1 MKKLAYILYLIICKP
16 LGRFWIFFVLPFRG
30 YARNVV
36 YNYVLQ
42 NDLPL
47 KRLRERSPKWVGS
60 AVTPIMFWSLED
72 IHGLSSYPQKLRG
85 FIKFR
90 RVNKLQFY
98 LVVFLIWGWLD
109 DDSNQDTTDTGY
121 IRTLITGERKSWHSI
136 FNRWLVKI
144 DLDKVVYGNA
154 FDLGD
159 VRAQYPFFNWAATW
173 CWTDR
178 NSAMNFE
185 YLFFGY

>member
-16 LGRFWIFFVLPFRG
+16 LGRFWIFFALPFRG

-42 NDLPL
+42 NGLPL
-47 KRLRERSPKWVGS
+47 KRLREREPRLLPDVSGW
-60 AVTPIMFWSLED
+60 ALRD
-72 IHGLSSYPQKLRG
+72 IHGLANQPEKLHG
-85 FIKFR
+85 FIAYRK
-90 RVNKLQFY
+90 VTKLQFY

-121 IRTLITGERKSWHSI
+121 IRTLITGERKSWHTI
-136 FNRWLVKI
+136 FNPILRKI
-144 DLDKVVYGNA
+144 DMGKVVYGCA

-159 VRAQYPFFNWAATW
+159 VRAQHPFQNWASTW
-173 CWTDR
+173 VWTDR
-178 NSAMNFE
+178 NSAMCFQ